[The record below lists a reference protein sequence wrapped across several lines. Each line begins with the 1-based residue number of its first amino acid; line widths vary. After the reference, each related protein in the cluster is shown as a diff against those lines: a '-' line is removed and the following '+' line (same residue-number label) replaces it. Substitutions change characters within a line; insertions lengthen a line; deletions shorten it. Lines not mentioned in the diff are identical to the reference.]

1 MIGLTLGHYCALGL
15 AFLLGHQRYIM
26 DNARDYIS
34 PALAQYIADYVNEE
48 LTEGIKI
55 DRYSIMGAFVAFL
68 GGAAD
73 E

>member
-1 MIGLTLGHYCALGL
+1 
-15 AFLLGHQRYIM
+15 M

-48 LTEGIKI
+48 LTEGAEV
-55 DRYSIMGAFVAFL
+55 DRYTIMGAFVAFL
-68 GGAAD
+68 VGAED